1 MFDRAG
7 PAAGTDRRAGE
18 MPTRLTVP
26 VRSGVCCDQNAA
38 LIENTTWL
46 AAIDDPFLVDEKF
59 GCR

>member
-1 MFDRAG
+1 MQR
-7 PAAGTDRRAGE
+7 AAGTDRRAGIV
-18 MPTRLTVP
+18 PTCLTVP